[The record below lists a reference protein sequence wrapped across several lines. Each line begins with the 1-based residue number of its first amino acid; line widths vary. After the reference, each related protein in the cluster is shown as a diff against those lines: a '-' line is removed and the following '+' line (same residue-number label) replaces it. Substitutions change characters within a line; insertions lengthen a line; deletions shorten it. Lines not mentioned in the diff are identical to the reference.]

1 MCTDARVLS
10 ELDKMLQAA
19 DVSTICLKN
28 RNVPETSSM
37 CRLQQQLLQRNPI
50 IFSCTSAATPAPRP
64 SLGPAAAQPVLVAPS
79 EVKTPRSE
87 AADLSLENGRTSAH
101 QSLVDKEDEGLSIA
115 APPHPKRRRTIT
127 AKAPDPIPNV
137 ASIAEVAAELDKAV
151 GAFFARDKKQHSTE
165 EVDIADG
172 EAWSD
177 IECDDDEGDDGCQ
190 RPMLQHLR
198 RLSEVLLKAHTAG
211 ATQHI
216 PPEHH
221 LQLLKVLH
229 RYLLQGRDK
238 VLHPDEQGSSEEFM
252 AIMVATEASV
262 ACLYLLT
269 SVDMPKQVYQED
281 IIEAIMDGVKF
292 NLLSNVL
299 AFHDARLCAAH
310 RPHMA
315 DEADEDADVGTSSGR
330 KLKNASKSASKRAR
344 RKAIGVPG
352 AVDTLASRL
361 ESVLELLGKLLGV
374 VQLQANMVLPLLR
387 TACQVL
393 TVEGLDI
400 LHVKSVGLLVAGF
413 RRFKELRQTL
423 LDEVMTT
430 VLPNLPASRS
440 LRKFVVGNNNDAAI
454 LAVSALLFQM
464 MQASVELPSLEVAPG
479 ALRDCYAPVMHWAD
493 VFWTACLS
501 KLGGVR
507 AHKAEGDMDMKQM
520 LEQIVIDVLLVHSAP
535 EWPAALPMLLRLISA
550 LNSKAGLLCPDNA
563 VRQFAVDLLG
573 FIAAQLC
580 YESKRA
586 AIDVPAVN
594 QILEDCEA
602 SDDKADAGR
611 QLLLG
616 YLADLRHG
624 NAELCSSAREFMLC
638 QTFADDITELQKAN
652 APDEQQVAALVVC
665 RETCD
670 VMSRGTASALTA
682 EDACM
687 LVRSAAH
694 SGPLGRMRVL
704 LLKKLADA
712 VDPTKQTAAVRAK
725 AIKAITTVVKSD
737 TSVLSFPEIQH
748 CVHRALKDEAP
759 SVRQATVDLLGGH
772 IGADVDLASA
782 YFDTLVTA
790 SRDTSTSVRKAA
802 VRILW
807 ESCIR
812 VPDFP
817 RASEACV
824 AVLHRV
830 GDNEESILD
839 LVSKIFHGLWFAGS
853 QEGPAPGAAAR
864 ARQLADVSLFIY
876 EAGGTTIHLPLESS
890 HALVAVLKKAL
901 EREGKER
908 PGKEWVA
915 GRELARALLEGLLNV
930 GEGVGDGDE
939 QKTFPYLVGLHALC
953 LTDVSLCIP
962 AEDPCK
968 YIRCLAP
975 YLKVTPS
982 SKAGQCPGKQAA
994 ERREAECLLCILAI
1008 VDSILSEVVHLN
1020 KALVLELQNDLLVLI
1035 NKHFFIQIVSAACK
1049 ALAGLAKHAPSAGSL
1064 MTCLAQTCLSLLQE
1078 KRHAAST
1085 PAFCSRYLYVLGQLL
1100 RYGTDA
1106 IEATQLAKGQ
1116 PVTVS
1121 NCQATCLSFCT
1132 SPAGDLKVRES
1143 ALQALGCLGI
1153 ARPSTLLAAE
1163 AQSVMKSALQP
1174 SAPTILKTR
1183 ALTNLT
1189 ELLKA
1194 EEERLASAQQASEEK
1209 QKVGRLGAGDAVQPL
1224 PTQNGEGDSLSMTNG
1239 ILQTHWDLVLALA
1252 TDAMPPQ
1259 ARPGASRDP
1268 GDPLNASVRRHAMA
1282 VMDAVDRNGLVAPW
1296 TALPHLFALTTDPNS
1311 EVSARALRIMR
1322 RVAEKHAEMF
1332 QTCLASGLKVTADF
1346 HERIRSNY
1354 GASTSSSAGVSEEV
1368 VNGLGALYM
1377 ELVQP
1382 SRPNRNTFLASLLK
1396 PFDTACNL
1404 HLPPA
1409 LPSDLRLV
1417 VLCAHLAAVLP
1428 YKRADE
1434 PLVVVYHVNTIVSR
1448 RGEDVL
1454 SALKASLA
1462 GSTSLNEQE
1471 GDVERQCTASL
1482 ALSMLLL
1489 LKQHLKSIYGLT
1501 TERITNFNPG
1511 VAETRKQE
1519 ESRSLG
1525 QVPLAQLDLE
1535 GLHLNAASSPAL
1547 LQKQYTVFKA
1557 LMKADS
1563 CDYGDGMTL
1572 GRRKSSKAAAAAA
1585 DGNEADGTGADA
1597 AAASTPALANGRLE
1611 HMQGSAGP
1619 ATTAGLEGRRSGRP
1633 GRGGRGGRSASRLG
1647 TDARCT
1653 VSKRRGGSTGGKSGR
1668 RKAARAAPSDEEDEA
1683 DADEDDDDEDYVAGG
1698 RQAARRR
1705 LEPMLVD

>member
-10 ELDKMLQAA
+10 ELDKMLQTA
-19 DVSTICLKN
+19 DVSTICL
-28 RNVPETSSM
+28 RNKSVPETSSM
-37 CRLQQQLLQRNPI
+37 CPLQQQLLQRNPN

-64 SLGPAAAQPVLVAPS
+64 SLSPAAAQPVLVVPS
-79 EVKTPRSE
+79 EVKTSRSDAAE
-87 AADLSLENGRTSAH
+87 ASLENGRTSAQ
-101 QSLVDKEDEGLSIA
+101 QSLVDKEDEGLSLA
-115 APPHPKRRRTIT
+115 TPPHPKRRRTIT
-127 AKAPDPIPNV
+127 AKAPEPIPDV
-137 ASIAEVAAELDKAV
+137 ASTAEVAAELDKAV
-151 GAFFARDKKQHSTE
+151 GAFLVRDRKQHATE
-165 EVDIADG
+165 EVDTADG
-172 EAWSD
+172 EARSD
-177 IECDDDEGDDGCQ
+177 IECDDEEEDDGCR

-198 RLSEVLLKAHTAG
+198 RLSEVLLKAHTA
-211 ATQHI
+211 AAMHLI

-221 LQLLKVLH
+221 LQLLKVLS
-229 RYLLQGRDK
+229 RYLLQGRDR
-238 VLHPDEQGSSEEFM
+238 VLHPDEQESSEEFT
-252 AIMVATEASV
+252 AIIEATEASV
-262 ACLYLLT
+262 ACLYVLT
-269 SVDMPKQVYQED
+269 SADMPKQVYQED

-310 RPHMA
+310 RPHMTA
-315 DEADEDADVGTSSGR
+315 EADEDADVGTSSGR
-330 KLKNASKSASKRAR
+330 KLKSASKSASKRAR
-344 RKAIGVPG
+344 RRATGVPG

-393 TVEGLDI
+393 TVEGMDI
-400 LHVKSVGLLVAGF
+400 LQVKSVGLLVAGF
-413 RRFKELRQTL
+413 RRFKEQRQAL
-423 LDEVMTT
+423 LDEVMTA

-454 LAVSALLFQM
+454 LA
-464 MQASVELPSLEVAPG
+464 ASVELPSLEVAPS

-501 KLGGVR
+501 RLGGVR
-507 AHKAEGDMDMKQM
+507 AHKAEGDMDMKNM
-520 LEQIVIDVLLVHSAP
+520 LEQMVIDVLLMHSAP

-586 AIDVPAVN
+586 ATDMPAVN
-594 QILEDCEA
+594 QILEECEA
-602 SDDKADAGR
+602 SDDKADLGR

-616 YLADLRHG
+616 YLADRRHG
-624 NAELCSSAREFMLC
+624 DAELCSSAREFMLC
-638 QTFADDITELQKAN
+638 QTFADDITDLQKAD
-652 APDEQQVAALVVC
+652 APVEQQVAALVGC

-670 VMSRGTASALTA
+670 VMSRGTTSSLTA

-687 LVRSAAH
+687 LVRWAAH

-712 VDPTKQTAAVRAK
+712 ADPTKQTAAVRAK

-839 LVSKIFHGLWFAGS
+839 LVSKIFHGLWFADS
-853 QEGPAPGAAAR
+853 QEGSAPGAAAR
-864 ARQLADVSLFIY
+864 ARQLADVSLFVY

-930 GEGVGDGDE
+930 GEGGGDAEE
-939 QKTFPYLVGLHALC
+939 QKTFPYLVALHALC
-953 LTDVSLCIP
+953 LTDVSLCTP

-982 SKAGQCPGKQAA
+982 SKAGQSPGKQAA

-1020 KALVLELQNDLLVLI
+1020 KALVMELQNDLLVLI
-1035 NKHFFIQIVSAACK
+1035 NKHFFIQVVSAACK
-1049 ALAGLAKHAPSAGSL
+1049 ALAALAKHAPSAGSL

-1078 KRHAAST
+1078 KQHAAST

-1100 RYGTDA
+1100 RYGMDA
-1106 IEATQLAKGQ
+1106 IEATQLPKGQ
-1116 PVTVS
+1116 PVTIS

-1143 ALQALGCLGI
+1143 ALQTLGCLGI
-1153 ARPSTLLAAE
+1153 ARPSTLLAAK

-1252 TDAMPPQ
+1252 TDATPPQ

-1268 GDPLNASVRRHAMA
+1268 GDPLNASVRRHAVA

-1354 GASTSSSAGVSEEV
+1354 GTSTSSSAGVSEEV
-1368 VNGLGALYM
+1368 VSGLGALYM

-1382 SRPNRNTFLASLLK
+1382 SRPNRTNFLASLLK
-1396 PFDTACNL
+1396 PFDAACNL

-1409 LPSDLRLV
+1409 SPSDLRLLA
-1417 VLCAHLAAVLP
+1417 LCAHLAAMLP

-1462 GSTSLNEQE
+1462 GSSSLNAQE
-1471 GDVERQCTASL
+1471 GDVETQCRASL
-1482 ALSMLLL
+1482 ALCMLLL
-1489 LKQHLKSIYGLT
+1489 LKQHLKSAYGLT

-1511 VAETRKQE
+1511 LAETRKQE
-1519 ESRSLG
+1519 ESKSLG
-1525 QVPLAQLDLE
+1525 QVPIGPLDLE
-1535 GLHLNAASSPAL
+1535 GLHLNAASTPAL

-1563 CDYGDGMTL
+1563 CDYGEDVTL
-1572 GRRKSSKAAAAAA
+1572 GRRKSSKAAPAAANG
-1585 DGNEADGTGADA
+1585 DEDDDTGADA
-1597 AAASTPALANGRLE
+1597 AAGATPAIANGRLE

-1619 ATTAGLEGRRSGRP
+1619 ATTTGLEGRRSGRP
-1633 GRGGRGGRSASRLG
+1633 GRGRGGRSASRLG

-1653 VSKRRGGSTGGKSGR
+1653 VSKRRGGSTGGKPGR
-1668 RKAARAAPSDEEDEA
+1668 RKAARAASS
-1683 DADEDDDDEDYVAGG
+1683 DEDDADLDNGDEDYVADG
-1698 RQAARRR
+1698 RRAARRR